1 MKRFIVTALLVWICF
16 LLQTSVCPWFSFG
29 GIVPNLLIILTAS
42 FGFMRG
48 EKTGL
53 WVGFAC
59 GLLADLF
66 AANGVTLAFGTTAA
80 GTGDMLGF
88 YALLY
93 LLIGYFN
100 GKFNRMFYPE
110 DIKLPLL
117 MITASD
123 LSLNLCCYIIMFLF
137 RARLDIQYYMIHIIL
152 PEAVY
157 TIIIAFIFYPLL
169 LFINKK
175 LEKTERGSTD

>member
-1 MKRFIVTALLVWICF
+1 MKRFIVTALLVWMCF

-29 GIVPNLLIILTAS
+29 GIMPNLLIILTAS

-48 EKTGL
+48 EKTGI

-59 GLLADLF
+59 GFTADLF
-66 AANGVTLAFGTTAA
+66 AANGATLAAGTAA
-80 GTGDMLGF
+80 GYGDMLGF

-93 LLIGYFN
+93 MLTGYCN
-100 GKFNRMFYPE
+100 GMFNRMFYPE

-123 LSLNLCCYIIMFLF
+123 ISLNVICYIVMFLL
-137 RARLDIQYYMIHIIL
+137 RARLDIQYYLIHIIL

-157 TIIIAFIFYPLL
+157 TIIIAFVFYPLL

-175 LEKTERGSTD
+175 LERAERGSTD